1 MIYKESEEKLL
12 FGGYSYMM
20 TTGIEFLDAE
30 HEEMFNK
37 LIERDNTRAG
47 DEERKAFFYIISSTD
62 ELYAQI
68 NNIYDF
74 NENKIV
80 LNKYLNGELMLTG
93 GTSRMLYLAHHLYN
107 GFSFKKIDK
116 EKEDYDK
123 SILDVFAGLDENFYK
138 VCINSLHIRFGR
150 MK

>member
-1 MIYKESEEKLL
+1 MNYEEQCEKLIL
-12 FGGYSYMM
+12 EGSTNM
-20 TTGIEFLDAE
+20 EFLDSE

-37 LIERDNTRAG
+37 LIERDNTRQG

-62 ELYAQI
+62 ELYSQI
-68 NNIYDF
+68 DKLYDF
-74 NENKIV
+74 DVNKIE
-80 LNKYLNGELMLTG
+80 LNNYLEGRIMLTG

-116 EKEDYDK
+116 EKEDYDR
-123 SILDVFAGLDENFYK
+123 SILDVFAGLDENFYR
-138 VCINSLHIRFGR
+138 VCINALHIRFGR